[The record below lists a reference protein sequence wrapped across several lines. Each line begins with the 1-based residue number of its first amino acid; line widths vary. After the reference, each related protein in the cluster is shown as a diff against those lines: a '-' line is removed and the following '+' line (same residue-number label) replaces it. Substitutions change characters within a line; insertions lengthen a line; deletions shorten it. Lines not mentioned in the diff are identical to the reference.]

1 MAWNTGLGISTE
13 AQRDAD
19 YFDGAVLTVTAVFE
33 NGGEHTRTYRL
44 HSGNLKVERTEDNV
58 LTVLPELAGEGDPY
72 VYGIYALPET

>member
-1 MAWNTGLGISTE
+1 M
-13 AQRDAD
+13 
-19 YFDGAVLTVTAVFE
+19 FE